1 MTFAALEFVGGFLP
15 LVVLGHLLVRRWLP
29 AMAGPWLLL
38 ASAVFYG
45 LTAPTF
51 LPLLAASIAGNHL
64 IATRLAATEGRTRT
78 RWLQLGLVANLGAL
92 AVFKYAGFALANLAA
107 ITGVEITPP
116 QLGFPLG
123 ISFFT
128 LQQVVF
134 LVDCAERLTTPTR
147 LRDHALFLSFFPYVT
162 SGPIVRHKDV
172 RTALAGGTDAGPTD
186 DDLAC
191 GAFRFALGLGKK
203 AILADNLAVIADAGF
218 GYAGPLSTGD
228 AWVTAVAFTL
238 QLYFDFSG
246 YTDMAIGAGRMLGW
260 KLPENFDSPLKATTV
275 IDFWRRWHITL
286 SNLIT
291 TYLYTPLVRL
301 RARPTFAWGMA
312 MTIVAM
318 TIAGLWHG
326 PAWTYVA
333 FGAAHGVGLVVNQ
346 VWKKRKRKM
355 PRPLAWAL
363 TFAFVN
369 AAFVLFRAPDL
380 HAAGAVLRAM
390 VVPRPSGL
398 LAPFATFGLID
409 RARLVVIVLAALA
422 ICFGATN
429 TSKRLARFE
438 PTRRTLAL
446 FVAVALLALLFAN
459 GVTTRGFLYRDF

>member
-1 MTFAALEFVGGFLP
+1 VTFAALEFVGGFLP
-15 LVVLGHLLVRRWLP
+15 LVVIGHLLVRRWLP
-29 AMAGPWLLL
+29 TMAGAWLLL
-38 ASAVFYG
+38 ASAAFYG
-45 LTAPTF
+45 LTAPSF
-51 LPLLAASIAGNHL
+51 LPLLAASIVGNHL
-64 IATRLAATEGRTRT
+64 IARRLAATDGVART
-78 RWLQLGLVANLGAL
+78 RWLQLGLVINLGAL

-107 ITGVEITPP
+107 VTGVELAPP
-116 QLGFPLG
+116 HLGFPLG

-134 LVDCAERLTTPTR
+134 LVDCAERLATPAR
-147 LRDHALFLSFFPYVT
+147 LRDHALFTSFFPYVT

-172 RTALAGGTDAGPTD
+172 RAALAGADPTD
-186 DDLAC
+186 DDLAR

-218 GYAGPLSTGD
+218 AYAGPLSSVD
-228 AWVTAVAFTL
+228 AWATAVAFTL

-246 YTDMAIGAGRMLGW
+246 YTDMAIGAGLMLGW

-301 RARPTFAWGMA
+301 RARPTFVWGMA
-312 MTIVAM
+312 MTLVAM

-346 VWKKRKRKM
+346 VWKKRKRKL

-380 HAAGAVLRAM
+380 HAAGAMLRAM

-398 LAPFATFGLID
+398 LAPFASFGMID
-409 RARLVVIVLAALA
+409 RARLAVIVVAALTV
-422 ICFGATN
+422 CFGAASTGQ
-429 TSKRLARFE
+429 RLAKFQ
-438 PTRRTLAL
+438 PSWRTLAL
-446 FVAVALLALLFAN
+446 FVAIALLALVFAN